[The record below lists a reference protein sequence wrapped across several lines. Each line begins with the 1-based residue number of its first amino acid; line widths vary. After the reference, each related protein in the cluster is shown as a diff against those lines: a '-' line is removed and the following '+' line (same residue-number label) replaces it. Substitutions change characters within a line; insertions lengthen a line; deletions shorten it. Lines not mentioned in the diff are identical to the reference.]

1 MSNQSGMKDGESSM
15 EQTEI
20 LLTIRRQLTML
31 QSTIDSLKEQSRQK
45 DEEIER
51 LRQIIL
57 NLQRA
62 QFGQRSE
69 KRTYVL
75 DDGNQQLSLFDTP
88 EKSEEQSSSEPSQNS
103 EREIR
108 VSGHSRKKKRT
119 LEELCASLPV
129 EERIVDLPD
138 EEKVN
143 ADGHALTC
151 IGQEYIR
158 TELVL
163 ERARAKVVKHYRK
176 VYADRE
182 LEQETGY
189 AEVFKPVMPPPLL
202 PHSYASASV
211 VTDVLMKKYVDAM
224 PLYRQEQMW
233 KRMGVE
239 LKRGT
244 MANWVIQVADLYLR
258 PFWKRIR
265 SELLTQSTIHADE
278 TVMQVLKEKGKPAT
292 SESRMW
298 VYSSAK
304 RADIQLRCFEYR
316 ESRSGK
322 WAKTFLEGFS
332 GVLITDG
339 YSGYNKVQ
347 EAERAGCW
355 AHMRRKW
362 LEAMPEGADAKT
374 CKAAEGYEFCNRLFE
389 LEHQFEELTA
399 EERLIQR
406 KEKSGPV
413 LEAYWKW
420 LNTIARP
427 TGKLKDAVTYAQNQ
441 KAHLSAFLEHGEIEI
456 SNNQVENAIRPFV
469 IGRKGWLFADT
480 PQGAEASAII
490 YSLMETAKANSLRL
504 DDYLLHLLSVLPERA
519 EQDKDFEMDDLLP
532 WSEEMKS
539 WFSAVCVP
547 GTTIFLYRGNI
558 ERLPNIMDSTT
569 LHHFF
574 SKSPCVPIH
583 ACIIDVNR
591 DCHCDFLSAF
601 YKNFKKALTSSYPN
615 LLCLS

>member
-1 MSNQSGMKDGESSM
+1 MSNQSGMKGGASSM
-15 EQTEI
+15 EQARVLVQI
-20 LLTIRRQLTML
+20 LEELRQQNAML
-31 QSTIDSLKEQSRQK
+31 QSAMNTLREQSRQK

-88 EKSEEQSSSEPSQNS
+88 EKSEEKSNPEPSQNP
-103 EREIR
+103 EKEIC

-119 LEELCASLPV
+119 LEELCATLPV

-138 EEKVN
+138 NEKVN
-143 ADGHALTC
+143 PNGHALTC

-163 ERARAKVVKHYRK
+163 ERAKAKVVKHYRK
-176 VYADRE
+176 VYADRQ

-189 AEVFKPVMPPPLL
+189 SEVFKPVMPPPLL
-202 PHSYASASV
+202 AHSYASASV

-278 TVMQVLKEKGKPAT
+278 TVIQVLKEKGKPAT

-339 YSGYNKVQ
+339 YSGYNKIQ

-389 LEHQFEELTA
+389 LERQFEGRTA

-406 KEKSGPV
+406 KEKSGPI
-413 LEAYWKW
+413 LEAYWTW
-420 LNTIARP
+420 LNTIPRP

-456 SNNQVENAIRPFV
+456 SNNQVENAIRSFV
-469 IGRKGWLFADT
+469 VGRKGWLFADT

-504 DDYLLHLLSVLPERA
+504 DDYLLHLLSIMPERA
-519 EQDKDFEMDDLLP
+519 EQNKDFEMDDLLP

-539 WFSAVCVP
+539 WFSAV
-547 GTTIFLYRGNI
+547 
-558 ERLPNIMDSTT
+558 
-569 LHHFF
+569 
-574 SKSPCVPIH
+574 
-583 ACIIDVNR
+583 
-591 DCHCDFLSAF
+591 
-601 YKNFKKALTSSYPN
+601 
-615 LLCLS
+615 

>member
-1 MSNQSGMKDGESSM
+1 MSNQSGMKGGASSM
-15 EQTEI
+15 EQARVLVQI
-20 LLTIRRQLTML
+20 LEELRQQNAML
-31 QSTIDSLKEQSRQK
+31 QSAMNTLREQSRQK

-88 EKSEEQSSSEPSQNS
+88 EKSEEKSNPEPSQNP
-103 EREIR
+103 EKEIC

-119 LEELCASLPV
+119 LEELCATLPV

-138 EEKVN
+138 NEKVN
-143 ADGHALTC
+143 PNGHALTC

-163 ERARAKVVKHYRK
+163 ERAKAKVVKHYRK
-176 VYADRE
+176 VYADRQ

-189 AEVFKPVMPPPLL
+189 SEVFKPVMPPPLL
-202 PHSYASASV
+202 AHSYASASV

-278 TVMQVLKEKGKPAT
+278 TVMQVLKEKGKPAS

-339 YSGYNKVQ
+339 YSGYNKIQ

-389 LEHQFEELTA
+389 LERQFEGRTA

-406 KEKSGPV
+406 KEKSGPI
-413 LEAYWKW
+413 LEAYWTW
-420 LNTIARP
+420 LNTIPRP

-441 KAHLSAFLEHGEIEI
+441 KAYLSAFLEHGEIEI

-469 IGRKGWLFADT
+469 VGRKGWLFADT

-504 DDYLLHLLSVLPERA
+504 DDYLLHLLSVFPERVA
-519 EQDKDFEMDDLLP
+519 QRKDFEMDDLLP
-532 WSEEMKS
+532 WSGEMKS
-539 WFSAVCVP
+539 WFSAVCVL
-547 GTTIFLYRGNI
+547 GTTAFLYRGI
-558 ERLPNIMDSTT
+558 MIYTPNTGCPVLGVHITKIAT
-569 LHHFF
+569 PLG
-574 SKSPCVPIH
+574 
-583 ACIIDVNR
+583 
-591 DCHCDFLSAF
+591 F
-601 YKNFKKALTSSYPN
+601 YI
-615 LLCLS
+615 

>member
-1 MSNQSGMKDGESSM
+1 MSNQSGMKGGASSM
-15 EQTEI
+15 EQARVLVQI
-20 LLTIRRQLTML
+20 LEELRQQNAML
-31 QSTIDSLKEQSRQK
+31 QSAMNTLREQSRQK

-88 EKSEEQSSSEPSQNS
+88 EKSEEKSNPEPSQNP
-103 EREIR
+103 EKEIC
-108 VSGHSRKKKRT
+108 VCGHSRKKKRT
-119 LEELCASLPV
+119 LEELCATLPV

-138 EEKVN
+138 NEKVN
-143 ADGHALTC
+143 PNGHALTC

-163 ERARAKVVKHYRK
+163 ERAKAKVVKHYRK
-176 VYADRE
+176 VYADRQ

-189 AEVFKPVMPPPLL
+189 SEVFKPVMPPPLL
-202 PHSYASASV
+202 AHSYASASV

-278 TVMQVLKEKGKPAT
+278 TVIQVPKEKGKPAT

-339 YSGYNKVQ
+339 YSGYNKIQ

-389 LEHQFEELTA
+389 LERQFEGRTA

-406 KEKSGPV
+406 KEKSGPI
-413 LEAYWKW
+413 LEAYWTW
-420 LNTIARP
+420 LNTIPRP

-469 IGRKGWLFADT
+469 VGRKGWLFADT

-504 DDYLLHLLSVLPERA
+504 DDYLLHLLSVFPERVA
-519 EQDKDFEMDDLLP
+519 QRKDFEMDDLLP
-532 WSEEMKS
+532 WSGEMKS
-539 WFSAVCVP
+539 WFSAV
-547 GTTIFLYRGNI
+547 
-558 ERLPNIMDSTT
+558 
-569 LHHFF
+569 
-574 SKSPCVPIH
+574 
-583 ACIIDVNR
+583 
-591 DCHCDFLSAF
+591 
-601 YKNFKKALTSSYPN
+601 
-615 LLCLS
+615 

>member
-1 MSNQSGMKDGESSM
+1 MKGGESSM

-20 LLTIRRQLTML
+20 LLAIQQQLTML
-31 QSTIDSLKEQSRQK
+31 QNTIDTLREQSRQK
-45 DEEIER
+45 DAEIER

-75 DDGNQQLSLFDTP
+75 DDGNRQLSMFDMQ
-88 EKSEEQSSSEPSQNS
+88 EKTEDAPAPEPSPNL
-103 EREIR
+103 EKEIH

-138 EEKVN
+138 DEKLN
-143 ADGHALTC
+143 ANGHALVC
-151 IGQEYIR
+151 IGQEYVR

-163 ERARAKVVKHYRK
+163 ERAKAKVVRHYRK

-189 AEVFKPVMPPPLL
+189 SEVFKPVMPPPLL
-202 PHSYASASV
+202 AHSYASASV

-278 TVMQVLKEKGKPAT
+278 TVMQVHKEKGRPDT

-298 VYSSAK
+298 VYASAK

-316 ESRSGK
+316 ESRSGDC
-322 WAKTFLEGFS
+322 AKEFLEGFR

-347 EAERAGCW
+347 GAERAGCW

-362 LEAMPEGADAKT
+362 LDAMPEGADVKS
-374 CKAAEGYEFCNRLFE
+374 CKAAQGYAFCNRLFE
-389 LEHQFEELTA
+389 LERQFEQLTA
-399 EERLIQR
+399 EERLMQR
-406 KEKSGPV
+406 REKSAPI
-413 LEAYWKW
+413 LEAYWTW
-420 LNTIARP
+420 LNTISRP
-427 TGKLKDAVTYAQNQ
+427 TGKLKDAITYAQNQ
-441 KAHLSAFLEHGEIEI
+441 KAHLCAFLAHGEIEI

-469 IGRKGWLFADT
+469 VGRKGWLFADT
-480 PQGAEASAII
+480 PQVAEASAII

-504 DDYLLHLLSVLPERA
+504 DDYLLHLLSVMPERA
-519 EQDKDFEMDDLLP
+519 ERSKNFEIEDLLP

-539 WFSAVCVP
+539 WFPAV
-547 GTTIFLYRGNI
+547 
-558 ERLPNIMDSTT
+558 
-569 LHHFF
+569 
-574 SKSPCVPIH
+574 
-583 ACIIDVNR
+583 
-591 DCHCDFLSAF
+591 
-601 YKNFKKALTSSYPN
+601 
-615 LLCLS
+615 

>member
-1 MSNQSGMKDGESSM
+1 M
-15 EQTEI
+15 EQAKVPVQI
-20 LLTIRRQLTML
+20 LEELRQQNAML
-31 QSTIDSLKEQSRQK
+31 QSTMDTLREQSRQK

-51 LRQIIL
+51 LQQIIL

-69 KRTYVL
+69 KQRYVL
-75 DDGNQQLSLFDTP
+75 DDGTQQLSLFDMQTETP
-88 EKSEEQSSSEPSQNS
+88 APEPSPHS
-103 EREIR
+103 EKEIH

-119 LEELCASLPV
+119 LEELCATLPV

-138 EEKVN
+138 DEKVN
-143 ADGHALTC
+143 ANGHALAC

-163 ERARAKVVKHYRK
+163 ERAKAKVVKHYRK

-189 AEVFKPVMPPPLL
+189 SEVFKPIMPPPLL
-202 PHSYASASV
+202 AHSYASASV

-278 TVMQVLKEKGKPAT
+278 TVMQVLKEKGKPAS

-304 RADIQLRCFEYR
+304 RADIQLRCFEYQ

-322 WAKTFLEGFS
+322 WAQTFLEGFK

-339 YSGYNKVQ
+339 YSGYNKVRN
-347 EAERAGCW
+347 AERAGCW

-374 CKAAEGYEFCNRLFE
+374 CKAVQGYEFCNRLFE
-389 LEHQFEELTA
+389 LERQFEELSV
-399 EERLIQR
+399 EERLRQR

-413 LEAYWKW
+413 LEAYWTW
-420 LNTIARP
+420 LNTIPRP

-480 PQGAEASAII
+480 PQGAEASALI
-490 YSLMETAKANSLRL
+490 YSLMETAKANHLRL
-504 DDYLLHLLSVLPERA
+504 DDYLLHLLSLLPERA
-519 EQDKDFEMDDLLP
+519 EQSKNFEIDDLLP

-539 WFSAVCVP
+539 WFSAV
-547 GTTIFLYRGNI
+547 
-558 ERLPNIMDSTT
+558 
-569 LHHFF
+569 
-574 SKSPCVPIH
+574 
-583 ACIIDVNR
+583 
-591 DCHCDFLSAF
+591 
-601 YKNFKKALTSSYPN
+601 
-615 LLCLS
+615 

>member
-1 MSNQSGMKDGESSM
+1 MSNQSGMKGGASSM
-15 EQTEI
+15 EQARVLVQI
-20 LLTIRRQLTML
+20 LEELRQQNAML
-31 QSTIDSLKEQSRQK
+31 QSAMNTLREQSRQK

-88 EKSEEQSSSEPSQNS
+88 EKSEEKSNPEPSQNP
-103 EREIR
+103 EKEIC

-119 LEELCASLPV
+119 LEELCATLPV

-138 EEKVN
+138 NEKVN
-143 ADGHALTC
+143 PNGHALTC

-163 ERARAKVVKHYRK
+163 ERAKAKVVKHYRK
-176 VYADRE
+176 VYADRQ

-189 AEVFKPVMPPPLL
+189 SEVFKPVMPPPLL
-202 PHSYASASV
+202 AHSYASASV

-233 KRMGVE
+233 KRIGVE

-278 TVMQVLKEKGKPAT
+278 TVIQVLKEKGKPAT

-322 WAKTFLEGFS
+322 WAKTFLEGFN

-339 YSGYNKVQ
+339 YSGYNKIQ

-389 LEHQFEELTA
+389 LERQFEGRTA

-406 KEKSGPV
+406 KEKSGPI
-413 LEAYWKW
+413 LEAYWTW
-420 LNTIARP
+420 LNTIPRP

-441 KAHLSAFLEHGEIEI
+441 KVHLSAFLEHGEIEI

-469 IGRKGWLFADT
+469 VGRKGWLFADT

-504 DDYLLHLLSVLPERA
+504 DDYLLHLLSVFPERVA
-519 EQDKDFEMDDLLP
+519 QRKDFEMDDLLP
-532 WSEEMKS
+532 WSGEMKS
-539 WFSAVCVP
+539 WFSAV
-547 GTTIFLYRGNI
+547 
-558 ERLPNIMDSTT
+558 
-569 LHHFF
+569 
-574 SKSPCVPIH
+574 
-583 ACIIDVNR
+583 
-591 DCHCDFLSAF
+591 
-601 YKNFKKALTSSYPN
+601 
-615 LLCLS
+615 

>member
-1 MSNQSGMKDGESSM
+1 MAAKRKGSEEAYIAGIPLAHGGAVHYADKGVCSGKTRHGLLKDRGNAEKREENQKDIATCMSNQSGMKGGASSM
-15 EQTEI
+15 EQARVLVQI
-20 LLTIRRQLTML
+20 LEELRQQNAML
-31 QSTIDSLKEQSRQK
+31 QSAMNTLREQSRQK

-88 EKSEEQSSSEPSQNS
+88 EKSEEKSNPEPSQNP
-103 EREIR
+103 EKEIC

-119 LEELCASLPV
+119 LEELCATLPV

-138 EEKVN
+138 NEKVN
-143 ADGHALTC
+143 PNGHALTC

-163 ERARAKVVKHYRK
+163 ERAKAKVVKHYRK
-176 VYADRE
+176 VYADRQ

-189 AEVFKPVMPPPLL
+189 SEVFKPVMPPPLL
-202 PHSYASASV
+202 AHSYASASV

-278 TVMQVLKEKGKPAT
+278 TVIQVLKEKGKPAT

-339 YSGYNKVQ
+339 YSGYNKIQ

-389 LEHQFEELTA
+389 LERQFEGRTA

-406 KEKSGPV
+406 KEKSGPI
-413 LEAYWKW
+413 LEAYWTW
-420 LNTIARP
+420 LNTIPRP

-469 IGRKGWLFADT
+469 VGRKGWLFADT

-504 DDYLLHLLSVLPERA
+504 DDYLLRLLSVLPERVA
-519 EQDKDFEMDDLLP
+519 QRKDFEMDDLLP
-532 WSEEMKS
+532 WSGEMKS
-539 WFSAVCVP
+539 WFSAV
-547 GTTIFLYRGNI
+547 
-558 ERLPNIMDSTT
+558 
-569 LHHFF
+569 
-574 SKSPCVPIH
+574 
-583 ACIIDVNR
+583 
-591 DCHCDFLSAF
+591 
-601 YKNFKKALTSSYPN
+601 
-615 LLCLS
+615 

>member
-1 MSNQSGMKDGESSM
+1 MAAKRKGSEEAYIAGIPLAHGGAVHYADKGVCSGKTRHGLLKNRGNAEKREENQKDIATCMSNQSGMKGGASSM
-15 EQTEI
+15 EQARVLVQI
-20 LLTIRRQLTML
+20 LEELRQQNAML
-31 QSTIDSLKEQSRQK
+31 QSAMNTLREQSRQK

-88 EKSEEQSSSEPSQNS
+88 EKSEEKSNPEPSQNP
-103 EREIR
+103 EKEIC

-119 LEELCASLPV
+119 LEELCATLPV

-138 EEKVN
+138 NEKVN
-143 ADGHALTC
+143 PNGHALTC

-163 ERARAKVVKHYRK
+163 ERAKAKVVKHYRK
-176 VYADRE
+176 VYADRQ

-189 AEVFKPVMPPPLL
+189 SEVFKPVMPPPLL
-202 PHSYASASV
+202 AHSYASASV

-278 TVMQVLKEKGKPAT
+278 TVIQVLKEKGKPAT

-339 YSGYNKVQ
+339 YSGYNKIQ

-389 LEHQFEELTA
+389 LERQFEGRTA

-406 KEKSGPV
+406 KEKSGPI
-413 LEAYWKW
+413 LEAYWTW
-420 LNTIARP
+420 LNTIPRP

-441 KAHLSAFLEHGEIEI
+441 KAYLSAFLEHGEIEI

-469 IGRKGWLFADT
+469 VGRKGWLFADT

-504 DDYLLHLLSVLPERA
+504 DDYLLHLLSVFPERVA
-519 EQDKDFEMDDLLP
+519 QRKDFEMDDLLP
-532 WSEEMKS
+532 WSGEMKS
-539 WFSAVCVP
+539 WFSAV
-547 GTTIFLYRGNI
+547 
-558 ERLPNIMDSTT
+558 
-569 LHHFF
+569 
-574 SKSPCVPIH
+574 
-583 ACIIDVNR
+583 
-591 DCHCDFLSAF
+591 
-601 YKNFKKALTSSYPN
+601 
-615 LLCLS
+615 

>member
-1 MSNQSGMKDGESSM
+1 M
-15 EQTEI
+15 EQAKVLMQI
-20 LLTIRRQLTML
+20 LEELRQQNAML
-31 QSTIDSLKEQSRQK
+31 QSTMDSLREQSRQK

-57 NLQRA
+57 NLQRT

-88 EKSEEQSSSEPSQNS
+88 EKSEEKSNPEPSQNP
-103 EREIR
+103 EKEIC

-138 EEKVN
+138 EEKAN
-143 ADGHALTC
+143 ANGQALVC

-163 ERARAKVVKHYRK
+163 ERAKAKVVKHYRK
-176 VYADRE
+176 VYADRQ

-189 AEVFKPVMPPPLL
+189 SEVFKPVMPPPLL
-202 PHSYASASV
+202 AHSYASASV

-304 RADIQLRCFEYR
+304 RAAIQLRCFEYR

-347 EAERAGCW
+347 GAERAGCW

-389 LEHQFEELTA
+389 LERQFEGLTA

-406 KEKSGPV
+406 KEKSGPI
-413 LEAYWKW
+413 LEAYWTW
-420 LNTIARP
+420 LYTIPRP

-469 IGRKGWLFADT
+469 VGRKGWLFADT

-504 DDYLLHLLSVLPERA
+504 DDYLLHLLSIMPERA
-519 EQDKDFEMDDLLP
+519 EQNKDFKMDDLLP

-539 WFSAVCVP
+539 WFSAV
-547 GTTIFLYRGNI
+547 
-558 ERLPNIMDSTT
+558 
-569 LHHFF
+569 
-574 SKSPCVPIH
+574 
-583 ACIIDVNR
+583 
-591 DCHCDFLSAF
+591 
-601 YKNFKKALTSSYPN
+601 
-615 LLCLS
+615 

>member
-15 EQTEI
+15 EQTEM
-20 LLTIRRQLTML
+20 LLTIQRQLTML
-31 QSTIDSLKEQSRQK
+31 QSTIDSLREQSRQK

-57 NLQRA
+57 NLQRT

-88 EKSEEQSSSEPSQNS
+88 EKSEEKSNPEPSQNP
-103 EREIR
+103 EKETC

-119 LEELCASLPV
+119 LEELCATLPV

-138 EEKVN
+138 EEKAN
-143 ADGHALTC
+143 ANGQALVC

-163 ERARAKVVKHYRK
+163 ERAKAKVVKHYRK
-176 VYADRE
+176 VYADRQ

-189 AEVFKPVMPPPLL
+189 SEVFKPVMPPPLL
-202 PHSYASASV
+202 AHSYASASV

-278 TVMQVLKEKGKPAT
+278 TVIQVLKEKGKPAT

-347 EAERAGCW
+347 GAERAGCW

-389 LEHQFEELTA
+389 LERQFEGLTA

-406 KEKSGPV
+406 KEKSGPI
-413 LEAYWKW
+413 LEAYWTW
-420 LNTIARP
+420 LYTIPRP

-469 IGRKGWLFADT
+469 VGRKGWLFADT

-504 DDYLLHLLSVLPERA
+504 DDYLLHLLSIMPERA
-519 EQDKDFEMDDLLP
+519 EQNKDFEIDDLLP

-539 WFSAVCVP
+539 WFSAV
-547 GTTIFLYRGNI
+547 
-558 ERLPNIMDSTT
+558 
-569 LHHFF
+569 
-574 SKSPCVPIH
+574 
-583 ACIIDVNR
+583 
-591 DCHCDFLSAF
+591 
-601 YKNFKKALTSSYPN
+601 
-615 LLCLS
+615 

>member
-1 MSNQSGMKDGESSM
+1 MSNQSGMKGGASSM
-15 EQTEI
+15 EQARVLVQI
-20 LLTIRRQLTML
+20 LEELRQQNAML
-31 QSTIDSLKEQSRQK
+31 QSAMNTLREQSRQK

-88 EKSEEQSSSEPSQNS
+88 EKSEEKSNPEPSQNP
-103 EREIR
+103 EKEIC

-119 LEELCASLPV
+119 LEELCATLPV

-138 EEKVN
+138 NEKVN
-143 ADGHALTC
+143 PNGHALTC

-163 ERARAKVVKHYRK
+163 ERAKAKVVKHYRK
-176 VYADRE
+176 VYADRQ

-189 AEVFKPVMPPPLL
+189 SEVFKPVMPPPLL
-202 PHSYASASV
+202 AHSYASASV

-278 TVMQVLKEKGKPAT
+278 TVIQVLKEKGKPAT

-339 YSGYNKVQ
+339 YSGYNKIQ

-389 LEHQFEELTA
+389 LERQFEGRTA

-406 KEKSGPV
+406 KEKSGPI
-413 LEAYWKW
+413 LEAYWTW
-420 LNTIARP
+420 LNTIPRP

-469 IGRKGWLFADT
+469 VGRKGWLFADT

-490 YSLMETAKANSLRL
+490 YSLMETAKANNLRL
-504 DDYLLHLLSVLPERA
+504 DDYLLHLLSIMPERT
-519 EQDKDFEMDDLLP
+519 EQNKDFEMDDLLP

-539 WFSAVCVP
+539 WFSAV
-547 GTTIFLYRGNI
+547 
-558 ERLPNIMDSTT
+558 
-569 LHHFF
+569 
-574 SKSPCVPIH
+574 
-583 ACIIDVNR
+583 
-591 DCHCDFLSAF
+591 
-601 YKNFKKALTSSYPN
+601 
-615 LLCLS
+615 

>member
-15 EQTEI
+15 EQTEM
-20 LLTIRRQLTML
+20 LLTIQRQLTML
-31 QSTIDSLKEQSRQK
+31 QSTIDSLREQSRQK

-57 NLQRA
+57 NLQRT

-88 EKSEEQSSSEPSQNS
+88 EKSEEKSNPEPSQNP
-103 EREIR
+103 EKEIC

-119 LEELCASLPV
+119 LEELCATLPV

-138 EEKVN
+138 EEKAN
-143 ADGHALTC
+143 ANGQALVC

-163 ERARAKVVKHYRK
+163 ERAKAKVVKHYRK
-176 VYADRE
+176 VYADRQ

-189 AEVFKPVMPPPLL
+189 SEVFKPVMPPPLL
-202 PHSYASASV
+202 AHSYASASV

-278 TVMQVLKEKGKPAT
+278 TVMQVHKEKDRPDT

-347 EAERAGCW
+347 GAERAGCW

-374 CKAAEGYEFCNRLFE
+374 GKAAEGYEFCNRLFE
-389 LEHQFEELTA
+389 LERQFEGLTA

-406 KEKSGPV
+406 KEKSGPI
-413 LEAYWKW
+413 LEAYWTW
-420 LNTIARP
+420 LYTIPRP

-469 IGRKGWLFADT
+469 VGRKGWLFADT

-504 DDYLLHLLSVLPERA
+504 DDYLLHLLSIMPERA
-519 EQDKDFEMDDLLP
+519 EQNKDFEMDDLLP

-539 WFSAVCVP
+539 WFSAV
-547 GTTIFLYRGNI
+547 
-558 ERLPNIMDSTT
+558 
-569 LHHFF
+569 
-574 SKSPCVPIH
+574 
-583 ACIIDVNR
+583 
-591 DCHCDFLSAF
+591 
-601 YKNFKKALTSSYPN
+601 
-615 LLCLS
+615 

>member
-1 MSNQSGMKDGESSM
+1 MSNQSGMKGGASGM
-15 EQTEI
+15 EQAKVPVQI
-20 LLTIRRQLTML
+20 LEELRQQNIML
-31 QSTIDSLKEQSRQK
+31 QSTMDTLRKQSRQK

-51 LRQIIL
+51 LQQIIL

-69 KRTYVL
+69 KQRYVL
-75 DDGNQQLSLFDTP
+75 DDGTQQLSLFDMQTETP
-88 EKSEEQSSSEPSQNS
+88 APEPSPHS
-103 EREIR
+103 EKEIH

-129 EERIVDLPD
+129 EERIVDLPED
-138 EEKVN
+138 EKVN
-143 ADGHALTC
+143 ANGHALAC

-163 ERARAKVVKHYRK
+163 ERAKAKVVKHYRK
-176 VYADRE
+176 VYADHE

-189 AEVFKPVMPPPLL
+189 SEVFKPVMPPPLL
-202 PHSYASASV
+202 AHSYASASV

-278 TVMQVLKEKGKPAT
+278 TVIQVLKEKGKPAT

-347 EAERAGCW
+347 DAKRAGCW

-374 CKAAEGYEFCNRLFE
+374 CKAAQGYEFCNRLFE
-389 LEHQFEELTA
+389 LERQFEGLTT

-406 KEKSGPV
+406 KEKSGPI
-413 LEAYWKW
+413 LEAYWTW
-420 LNTIARP
+420 LYTIPRP

-469 IGRKGWLFADT
+469 VGRKGWLFADT
-480 PQGAEASAII
+480 PQGAEASALI
-490 YSLMETAKANSLRL
+490 YSLMETAKANHLRL
-504 DDYLLHLLSVLPERA
+504 DDYLLHLLSILPERA
-519 EQDKDFEMDDLLP
+519 EQRKDFEMDDLLP

-539 WFSAVCVP
+539 WFSAV
-547 GTTIFLYRGNI
+547 
-558 ERLPNIMDSTT
+558 
-569 LHHFF
+569 
-574 SKSPCVPIH
+574 
-583 ACIIDVNR
+583 
-591 DCHCDFLSAF
+591 
-601 YKNFKKALTSSYPN
+601 
-615 LLCLS
+615 

>member
-20 LLTIRRQLTML
+20 LLTIQRQLTML
-31 QSTIDSLKEQSRQK
+31 QSTIDTLREQSRQK

-57 NLQRA
+57 NLQHA

-88 EKSEEQSSSEPSQNS
+88 EKSEEKSNPEPSQNP
-103 EREIR
+103 EKEIC

-119 LEELCASLPV
+119 LEELCATLPV

-138 EEKVN
+138 NEKVN
-143 ADGHALTC
+143 PNGHALTC

-163 ERARAKVVKHYRK
+163 ERAKAKVIKHYRK
-176 VYADRE
+176 VYADRQ

-189 AEVFKPVMPPPLL
+189 SEVFKPVMPPPLL
-202 PHSYASASV
+202 AHSYASASV

-278 TVMQVLKEKGKPAT
+278 TVMQVHKEKDRPDT

-389 LEHQFEELTA
+389 LERQFEGRTA

-406 KEKSGPV
+406 KEKSGPI
-413 LEAYWKW
+413 LEAYWTW
-420 LNTIARP
+420 LNTIPRP

-469 IGRKGWLFADT
+469 VGRKGWLFADT

-504 DDYLLHLLSVLPERA
+504 DDYLLHLLSVFPERVA
-519 EQDKDFEMDDLLP
+519 QRKDFEMDDLLP
-532 WSEEMKS
+532 WSGEMKS
-539 WFSAVCVP
+539 WFSAV
-547 GTTIFLYRGNI
+547 
-558 ERLPNIMDSTT
+558 
-569 LHHFF
+569 
-574 SKSPCVPIH
+574 
-583 ACIIDVNR
+583 
-591 DCHCDFLSAF
+591 
-601 YKNFKKALTSSYPN
+601 
-615 LLCLS
+615 

>member
-1 MSNQSGMKDGESSM
+1 MSNQSGMKGGESSM
-15 EQTEI
+15 EQTEM
-20 LLTIRRQLTML
+20 LLTIQRQLTML
-31 QSTIDSLKEQSRQK
+31 QSTIDSLREQSRQK

-57 NLQRA
+57 NLQRT

-88 EKSEEQSSSEPSQNS
+88 EKSEEKSNPEPSQNP
-103 EREIR
+103 EKEIC

-119 LEELCASLPV
+119 LEELCATLPV

-138 EEKVN
+138 EEKAN
-143 ADGHALTC
+143 ANGQALVC

-163 ERARAKVVKHYRK
+163 ERAKAKVVKHYRK
-176 VYADRE
+176 VYADRQ

-189 AEVFKPVMPPPLL
+189 SEVFKPVMPPPLL
-202 PHSYASASV
+202 AHSYASASV

-278 TVMQVLKEKGKPAT
+278 TVMQVHKEKDRPDT

-347 EAERAGCW
+347 GAERAGCW

-389 LEHQFEELTA
+389 LERQFEGLTA

-406 KEKSGPV
+406 KEKSGPI
-413 LEAYWKW
+413 LEAYWTW
-420 LNTIARP
+420 LYTIPRP

-469 IGRKGWLFADT
+469 VGRKGWLFADT

-504 DDYLLHLLSVLPERA
+504 DDYLLHLLSIMPERA
-519 EQDKDFEMDDLLP
+519 EQNKDFEIDDLLP

-539 WFSAVCVP
+539 WFSAV
-547 GTTIFLYRGNI
+547 
-558 ERLPNIMDSTT
+558 
-569 LHHFF
+569 
-574 SKSPCVPIH
+574 
-583 ACIIDVNR
+583 
-591 DCHCDFLSAF
+591 
-601 YKNFKKALTSSYPN
+601 
-615 LLCLS
+615 

>member
-1 MSNQSGMKDGESSM
+1 MSNESGMKGGESSM

-20 LLTIRRQLTML
+20 LLTIQRQLTML
-31 QSTIDSLKEQSRQK
+31 QSTIDTLREQSRQK

-88 EKSEEQSSSEPSQNS
+88 EKSEEKSNPEPSQNP
-103 EREIR
+103 EKEIC

-119 LEELCASLPV
+119 LEELCATLPV

-138 EEKVN
+138 NEKVN
-143 ADGHALTC
+143 PNGHALTC
-151 IGQEYIR
+151 IGHEYIR

-163 ERARAKVVKHYRK
+163 ERAKAKVVKHYRK
-176 VYADRE
+176 VYADRQ

-189 AEVFKPVMPPPLL
+189 SEVFKPVMPAPLL
-202 PHSYASASV
+202 AHSYASASV

-278 TVMQVLKEKGKPAT
+278 TVIQVLKEKGKPAT

-339 YSGYNKVQ
+339 YSGYNKIQ

-389 LEHQFEELTA
+389 LERQFEGRTA

-406 KEKSGPV
+406 KEKSGPI
-413 LEAYWKW
+413 LEAYWTW
-420 LNTIARP
+420 LNTIPRP

-469 IGRKGWLFADT
+469 VGRKGWLFADT

-504 DDYLLHLLSVLPERA
+504 DDYLLHLLSVFPERVA
-519 EQDKDFEMDDLLP
+519 RRKDFEMDDLLP
-532 WSEEMKS
+532 WSGEMKS
-539 WFSAVCVP
+539 WFSAV
-547 GTTIFLYRGNI
+547 
-558 ERLPNIMDSTT
+558 
-569 LHHFF
+569 
-574 SKSPCVPIH
+574 
-583 ACIIDVNR
+583 
-591 DCHCDFLSAF
+591 
-601 YKNFKKALTSSYPN
+601 
-615 LLCLS
+615 

>member
-1 MSNQSGMKDGESSM
+1 MSNESDRKGGESSM
-15 EQTEI
+15 EQAELFMQILAEI
-20 LLTIRRQLTML
+20 RQQNAML
-31 QSTIDSLKEQSRQK
+31 QRTIDTLKEQSRQK
-45 DEEIER
+45 DAEIER

-75 DDGNQQLSLFDTP
+75 DDGNRQLSMFDMQEKTEDAPAPEPSPNP
-88 EKSEEQSSSEPSQNS
+88 EK
-103 EREIR
+103 EIH

-129 EERIVDLPD
+129 EERIMDLPD
-138 EEKVN
+138 DEKLN
-143 ADGHALTC
+143 ANGHALVC
-151 IGQEYIR
+151 IGQEYVR

-163 ERARAKVVKHYRK
+163 ERAKAKVVRHYRK

-189 AEVFKPVMPPPLL
+189 SEVFKPVMPPPLL
-202 PHSYASASV
+202 AHSYASASV

-278 TVMQVLKEKGKPAT
+278 TVMQVHKEKGRPDT

-298 VYSSAK
+298 VYASAK

-316 ESRSGK
+316 ESRSGDC
-322 WAKTFLEGFS
+322 AKEFLEGFR
-332 GVLITDG
+332 GILITDG

-347 EAERAGCW
+347 GAERAGCW

-362 LEAMPEGADAKT
+362 LDAMPKGADAKS
-374 CKAAEGYEFCNRLFE
+374 CKAAQGYAFCNRLFE
-389 LEHQFEELTA
+389 LERQFEQLTA
-399 EERLIQR
+399 EERLMQR
-406 KEKSGPV
+406 REKSAPI
-413 LEAYWKW
+413 LEAYWTW
-420 LNTIARP
+420 LNTIPRP
-427 TGKLKDAVTYAQNQ
+427 TGKLKDAITYAQNQ
-441 KAHLSAFLEHGEIEI
+441 KAHLCAFLAHGEIEI

-469 IGRKGWLFADT
+469 VGRKGWLFADT

-490 YSLMETAKANSLRL
+490 YSLMETAKANNLRL
-504 DDYLLHLLSVLPERA
+504 DDYLLHLLSVMPERA
-519 EQDKDFEMDDLLP
+519 ERSKNFEIEDLLP

-539 WFSAVCVP
+539 WFSAV
-547 GTTIFLYRGNI
+547 
-558 ERLPNIMDSTT
+558 
-569 LHHFF
+569 
-574 SKSPCVPIH
+574 
-583 ACIIDVNR
+583 
-591 DCHCDFLSAF
+591 
-601 YKNFKKALTSSYPN
+601 
-615 LLCLS
+615 

>member
-15 EQTEI
+15 EQTEM
-20 LLTIRRQLTML
+20 LLTIQRQLTML
-31 QSTIDSLKEQSRQK
+31 QSTIDSLREQSRQK

-57 NLQRA
+57 NLQRT

-88 EKSEEQSSSEPSQNS
+88 EKSEEKSSSEPSQNS

-244 MANWVIQVADLYLR
+244 MANWVLQVADLYLR

-539 WFSAVCVP
+539 WFSAV
-547 GTTIFLYRGNI
+547 
-558 ERLPNIMDSTT
+558 
-569 LHHFF
+569 
-574 SKSPCVPIH
+574 
-583 ACIIDVNR
+583 
-591 DCHCDFLSAF
+591 
-601 YKNFKKALTSSYPN
+601 
-615 LLCLS
+615 

>member
-1 MSNQSGMKDGESSM
+1 MSNQSGMKGGASSM
-15 EQTEI
+15 EQARVLVQI
-20 LLTIRRQLTML
+20 LEELRQQNAML
-31 QSTIDSLKEQSRQK
+31 QSAMNTLREQSRQK

-57 NLQRA
+57 NLQHA

-88 EKSEEQSSSEPSQNS
+88 EKSEEKSNPEPSQNP
-103 EREIR
+103 EKEIC

-119 LEELCASLPV
+119 LEELCATLPV

-138 EEKVN
+138 NEKVN
-143 ADGHALTC
+143 PNGHALTC

-163 ERARAKVVKHYRK
+163 ERAKAKVVKHYRK
-176 VYADRE
+176 VYADRQ

-189 AEVFKPVMPPPLL
+189 SEVFKPVMPPPLL
-202 PHSYASASV
+202 AHSYASASV

-278 TVMQVLKEKGKPAT
+278 TVIQVLKEKGKPAT

-322 WAKTFLEGFS
+322 WAKTFLEGFN

-339 YSGYNKVQ
+339 YSGYNKIQ

-389 LEHQFEELTA
+389 LERQFEGRTA

-406 KEKSGPV
+406 KEKSGPI
-413 LEAYWKW
+413 LEAYWTW
-420 LNTIARP
+420 LNTIPRP

-469 IGRKGWLFADT
+469 VGRKGWLFADT

-504 DDYLLHLLSVLPERA
+504 DDYLLHLLSVFPERVA
-519 EQDKDFEMDDLLP
+519 QRKDFEMDDLLP
-532 WSEEMKS
+532 WSGEMKS
-539 WFSAVCVP
+539 WFSAV
-547 GTTIFLYRGNI
+547 
-558 ERLPNIMDSTT
+558 
-569 LHHFF
+569 
-574 SKSPCVPIH
+574 
-583 ACIIDVNR
+583 
-591 DCHCDFLSAF
+591 
-601 YKNFKKALTSSYPN
+601 
-615 LLCLS
+615 

>member
-1 MSNQSGMKDGESSM
+1 MAAKRKGSEEAYIAGIPLAHGGAVHYADKGVCSGKTRHGLLKNRGNVEKREENQKDIATCMSNQSGMKGGASSM
-15 EQTEI
+15 EQARVLVQI
-20 LLTIRRQLTML
+20 LEELRQQNAML
-31 QSTIDSLKEQSRQK
+31 QSAMNTLREQSRQK

-88 EKSEEQSSSEPSQNS
+88 EKSEEKSNPEPSQNP
-103 EREIR
+103 EKEIC

-119 LEELCASLPV
+119 LEELCATLPV

-138 EEKVN
+138 NEKVN
-143 ADGHALTC
+143 PNGHALTC

-163 ERARAKVVKHYRK
+163 ERAKAKVVKHYRK
-176 VYADRE
+176 VYADRQ

-189 AEVFKPVMPPPLL
+189 SEVFKPVMPPPLL
-202 PHSYASASV
+202 AHSYASASV

-278 TVMQVLKEKGKPAT
+278 TVIQVLKEKGKPAT

-339 YSGYNKVQ
+339 YSGYNKIQ

-389 LEHQFEELTA
+389 LERQFEGRTA

-406 KEKSGPV
+406 KEKSGPI
-413 LEAYWKW
+413 LEAYWTW
-420 LNTIARP
+420 LNTIPRP

-469 IGRKGWLFADT
+469 VGRKGWLFADT

-504 DDYLLHLLSVLPERA
+504 DDYLLHLLSVFPERVA
-519 EQDKDFEMDDLLP
+519 QRKDFEMDDLLP
-532 WSEEMKS
+532 WSGEMKS
-539 WFSAVCVP
+539 WFSAV
-547 GTTIFLYRGNI
+547 
-558 ERLPNIMDSTT
+558 
-569 LHHFF
+569 
-574 SKSPCVPIH
+574 
-583 ACIIDVNR
+583 
-591 DCHCDFLSAF
+591 
-601 YKNFKKALTSSYPN
+601 
-615 LLCLS
+615 

>member
-1 MSNQSGMKDGESSM
+1 MAAKRKGSEEAYIAGIPLAHGGAVHYADKGVCSGKTRHGLLKNRGNAEKREENQKDIATCMSNQSGMKGGASSM
-15 EQTEI
+15 EQARVLVQI
-20 LLTIRRQLTML
+20 LEELRQQNAML
-31 QSTIDSLKEQSRQK
+31 QSAMNTLREQSRQK

-88 EKSEEQSSSEPSQNS
+88 EKSEEKSNPEPSQNP
-103 EREIR
+103 EKEIC

-119 LEELCASLPV
+119 LEELCATLPV

-138 EEKVN
+138 NEKVN
-143 ADGHALTC
+143 PNGHALTC

-163 ERARAKVVKHYRK
+163 ERAKAKVVKHYRK
-176 VYADRE
+176 VYADRQ

-189 AEVFKPVMPPPLL
+189 SEVFKPVMPPPLL
-202 PHSYASASV
+202 AHSYASASV

-278 TVMQVLKEKGKPAT
+278 TVIQVLKEKGKPAT

-347 EAERAGCW
+347 DAERAGCW

-389 LEHQFEELTA
+389 LERQFEGRTA

-406 KEKSGPV
+406 KEKSGPI
-413 LEAYWKW
+413 LEAYWTW
-420 LNTIARP
+420 LNTIPRP

-441 KAHLSAFLEHGEIEI
+441 KAHLCAFLEHGEIEI

-469 IGRKGWLFADT
+469 VGRKGWLFADT

-504 DDYLLHLLSVLPERA
+504 DDYLLHLLSVFPERVA
-519 EQDKDFEMDDLLP
+519 QRKDFEMDDLLP
-532 WSEEMKS
+532 WSGEMKS
-539 WFSAVCVP
+539 WFSAV
-547 GTTIFLYRGNI
+547 
-558 ERLPNIMDSTT
+558 
-569 LHHFF
+569 
-574 SKSPCVPIH
+574 
-583 ACIIDVNR
+583 
-591 DCHCDFLSAF
+591 
-601 YKNFKKALTSSYPN
+601 
-615 LLCLS
+615 

>member
-1 MSNQSGMKDGESSM
+1 MSNQSGMKGGASSM
-15 EQTEI
+15 EQARVLVQI
-20 LLTIRRQLTML
+20 LEELRQQNAML
-31 QSTIDSLKEQSRQK
+31 QSAMNTLREQSRQK

-88 EKSEEQSSSEPSQNS
+88 EKSEEKSNPEPSQNL
-103 EREIR
+103 EKEIC

-119 LEELCASLPV
+119 LEELCATLPV

-138 EEKVN
+138 NEKVN
-143 ADGHALTC
+143 PNGHALTC

-163 ERARAKVVKHYRK
+163 ERAKAKVVKHYRK
-176 VYADRE
+176 VYADRQ

-189 AEVFKPVMPPPLL
+189 SEVFKPVMPPPLL
-202 PHSYASASV
+202 AHSYASASV

-278 TVMQVLKEKGKPAT
+278 TVIQVLKEKGKPAT

-339 YSGYNKVQ
+339 YSGYNKIQ

-362 LEAMPEGADAKT
+362 LEAMPEGTDAKT

-389 LEHQFEELTA
+389 LERQFEGRTA

-406 KEKSGPV
+406 KEKSGPI
-413 LEAYWKW
+413 LEAYWTW
-420 LNTIARP
+420 LNTIPRP

-469 IGRKGWLFADT
+469 VGRKGWLFADT

-504 DDYLLHLLSVLPERA
+504 DDYLLHLLSVFPERVA
-519 EQDKDFEMDDLLP
+519 QRKDFEMDDLLP
-532 WSEEMKS
+532 WSGEMKS
-539 WFSAVCVP
+539 WFSAV
-547 GTTIFLYRGNI
+547 
-558 ERLPNIMDSTT
+558 
-569 LHHFF
+569 
-574 SKSPCVPIH
+574 
-583 ACIIDVNR
+583 
-591 DCHCDFLSAF
+591 
-601 YKNFKKALTSSYPN
+601 
-615 LLCLS
+615 

>member
-1 MSNQSGMKDGESSM
+1 MSNQSGMKGGASSM
-15 EQTEI
+15 EQAKVLVQIFEE
-20 LLTIRRQLTML
+20 LRQQNAML
-31 QSTIDSLKEQSRQK
+31 QSTMNTLREQSRQK

-57 NLQRA
+57 NLQRT

-88 EKSEEQSSSEPSQNS
+88 EKSEEKSNPEPSQNP
-103 EREIR
+103 EKEIC

-119 LEELCASLPV
+119 LEELCATLPV

-138 EEKVN
+138 DEKANVN
-143 ADGHALTC
+143 GQALVC

-163 ERARAKVVKHYRK
+163 ERAKAKVVKHYRK
-176 VYADRE
+176 VYADRQ

-189 AEVFKPVMPPPLL
+189 SEVFKPVMPPPLL
-202 PHSYASASV
+202 AHSYASASV

-278 TVMQVLKEKGKPAT
+278 TVMQVHKEKDRPDT

-347 EAERAGCW
+347 GAERAGCW

-389 LEHQFEELTA
+389 LERQFEGLTA

-406 KEKSGPV
+406 KEKSGPI
-413 LEAYWKW
+413 LEAYWTW
-420 LNTIARP
+420 LYTIPRP

-469 IGRKGWLFADT
+469 VGRKGWLFADT

-490 YSLMETAKANSLRL
+490 YSLMETTKANNLRL
-504 DDYLLHLLSVLPERA
+504 DDYLLHLLSILPQRA
-519 EQDKDFEMDDLLP
+519 EQNKDFEMDDLLP

-539 WFSAVCVP
+539 WFSAV
-547 GTTIFLYRGNI
+547 
-558 ERLPNIMDSTT
+558 
-569 LHHFF
+569 
-574 SKSPCVPIH
+574 
-583 ACIIDVNR
+583 
-591 DCHCDFLSAF
+591 
-601 YKNFKKALTSSYPN
+601 
-615 LLCLS
+615 

>member
-1 MSNQSGMKDGESSM
+1 M
-15 EQTEI
+15 
-20 LLTIRRQLTML
+20 
-31 QSTIDSLKEQSRQK
+31 
-45 DEEIER
+45 
-51 LRQIIL
+51 
-57 NLQRA
+57 
-62 QFGQRSE
+62 
-69 KRTYVL
+69 
-75 DDGNQQLSLFDTP
+75 
-88 EKSEEQSSSEPSQNS
+88 
-103 EREIR
+103 
-108 VSGHSRKKKRT
+108 
-119 LEELCASLPV
+119 
-129 EERIVDLPD
+129 DLPD
-138 EEKVN
+138 NEKVN
-143 ADGHALTC
+143 PNGHALTC

-163 ERARAKVVKHYRK
+163 ERAKAKVVKHYRK
-176 VYADRE
+176 VYADRQ

-189 AEVFKPVMPPPLL
+189 SEVFKPVMPPPLL
-202 PHSYASASV
+202 AHSYASASV

-278 TVMQVLKEKGKPAT
+278 TVIQVPKEKGKPAT

-339 YSGYNKVQ
+339 YSGYNKIQ

-389 LEHQFEELTA
+389 LEHQFEKLPA
-399 EERLIQR
+399 EERLVQR
-406 KEKSGPV
+406 RERSAPV

-420 LNTIARP
+420 LNTISRP
-427 TGKLKDAVTYAQNQ
+427 TGKLKDAVTCTQNQ
-441 KAHLSAFLEHGEIEI
+441 KAHLCTFLEHGEIEI

-469 IGRKGWLFADT
+469 VGRKGWLFADT

-504 DDYLLHLLSVLPERA
+504 DDYLLHLLSILPERA
-519 EQDKDFEMDDLLP
+519 ERNKDFEVDDLLP
-532 WSEEMKS
+532 
-539 WFSAVCVP
+539 
-547 GTTIFLYRGNI
+547 
-558 ERLPNIMDSTT
+558 
-569 LHHFF
+569 
-574 SKSPCVPIH
+574 
-583 ACIIDVNR
+583 
-591 DCHCDFLSAF
+591 
-601 YKNFKKALTSSYPN
+601 
-615 LLCLS
+615 